1 VADHRDDTRFKWTL
15 LAVVGLV
22 ALTMILGTIQE
33 LVG

>member
-1 VADHRDDTRFKWTL
+1 VADRRDDTRFKWTL
-15 LAVVGLV
+15 LAVVSLV